1 MSLYVYAFVDAPG
14 GPMTV
19 ARHRLEILSIG
30 GIHVVVERLA
40 APPAASE
47 TALRTQHAIVDRLAR
62 TFAAVLPAR
71 FGSFMSPDGLQQVI
85 GPRRVELRKALR
97 RLRGRV
103 QMTARI
109 ATPVAEPLPPP
120 RGRAPS
126 GTAYLN
132 ARRAALS
139 GPRPRL
145 AAALSEAV
153 HSLAHDERI
162 ETDAAHGRT
171 ALFHVIDR
179 ADVRRYRAT
188 VDRFAAAEGER
199 VVVTGPYAPF
209 AFTPVLQP

>member
-1 MSLYVYAFVDAPG
+1 
-14 GPMTV
+14 MTI

-30 GIHVVVERLA
+30 GIHVAVERLA
-40 APPAASE
+40 ASPVASE
-47 TALRTQHAIVDRLAR
+47 AALRTQHAIVDRLSR

-71 FGSFMSPDGLQQVI
+71 FGSFVSPDELQQMI
-85 GPRRVELRKALR
+85 RPRRVELGKALR

-109 ATPVAEPLPPP
+109 STPVAGSLPPP
-120 RGRAPS
+120 GVRTPS

-153 HSLAHDERI
+153 HTLARDERI
-162 ETDAAHGRT
+162 ETDAARGRT

-179 ADVRRYRAT
+179 ADVRRYRAM
-188 VDRFAAAEGER
+188 VERFAAAEGER
-199 VVVTGPYAPF
+199 VIVTGPYAPF